1 MKLYPG
7 SFSFLLPANIIII
20 SLSFFALITNI
31 PQDSWTGGHGKGF
44 MGFASHQNTLASAII
59 FTLPGLIMQ
68 KPESKKK
75 LDLIFLLL
83 IIINLLILLLTYSRA
98 SILALIIGII
108 TFIIL
113 SKKWRLLLY
122 SFGALAVLFF
132 LIIIT
137 PSLKQKSIELI
148 NKDFPEY
155 YSSRL
160 WMWEPSYNAALN
172 GGLTGLG
179 YGISDSHIL
188 FPGSGSH
195 YEGERYV
202 REKGNSVLALI
213 EETGMIGLLLFVIP
227 IGYVLISQKSD
238 LAIRDQNS
246 GVRYQSAII
255 KSVLIALV
263 VHAQFEAW
271 WVGVG
276 SIHLPLF
283 YFYLGTAAVFKT
295 GTEQTV

>member
-1 MKLYPG
+1 
-7 SFSFLLPANIIII
+7 
-20 SLSFFALITNI
+20 
-31 PQDSWTGGHGKGF
+31 
-44 MGFASHQNTLASAII
+44 
-59 FTLPGLIMQ
+59 
-68 KPESKKK
+68 
-75 LDLIFLLL
+75 
-83 IIINLLILLLTYSRA
+83 
-98 SILALIIGII
+98 
-108 TFIIL
+108 
-113 SKKWRLLLY
+113 
-122 SFGALAVLFF
+122 
-132 LIIIT
+132 
-137 PSLKQKSIELI
+137 
-148 NKDFPEY
+148 
-155 YSSRL
+155 
-160 WMWEPSYNAALN
+160 MWEPSYNAALN

-179 YGISDSHIL
+179 YGISDPHIL